1 PRRRRPAARP
11 QARRPARRRRRTPAR
26 ARRRGELSHHRR
38 RAAAPGAARA
48 GRARRRRR
56 PHRLPPRRRHPA
68 RAVLAAQGG
77 PGLRV
82 PLGARGLRR
91 GGAGGDRLRPAG
103 RDDVG
108 ARQPRAP
115 SRRPRRRRRRLR
127 AEPGRDRRE
136 RRADARR
143 PAKHRRTDVGLGLR
157 LGRRDRARRRGGAR
171 VRILYVSAYP
181 PAVDGIGD
189 YTAAL
194 AGAVRDDGHAV
205 RVVTARPVAGAPNEV
220 LGGLPRSRR
229 ALAELLERID
239 AWDPDVVHVQFAVAM
254 FGTRLRALVRLMA
267 GLRARRAT
275 VVVTLHE
282 VTRDTGSLRAAGRAI
297 YRRVAGLADR
307 VVVHTEQ
314 SRAALT
320 GPVGAAVEPVVVA
333 HPRREL
339 PTATASASELRARHG
354 LGAGTVLLSFGFIH
368 VDKGLDDLVDA
379 LARLGRRDVR
389 LAVAGTVRR
398 RQGVFRV
405 FELRD
410 RAHLRR
416 VRRLIRR
423 CGLDDRVVFAG
434 YVPEGEVRA
443 WFELAA
449 AAV

>member
-1 PRRRRPAARP
+1 
-11 QARRPARRRRRTPAR
+11 
-26 ARRRGELSHHRR
+26 
-38 RAAAPGAARA
+38 
-48 GRARRRRR
+48 
-56 PHRLPPRRRHPA
+56 
-68 RAVLAAQGG
+68 
-77 PGLRV
+77 
-82 PLGARGLRR
+82 
-91 GGAGGDRLRPAG
+91 
-103 RDDVG
+103 
-108 ARQPRAP
+108 
-115 SRRPRRRRRRLR
+115 
-127 AEPGRDRRE
+127 
-136 RRADARR
+136 
-143 PAKHRRTDVGLGLR
+143 
-157 LGRRDRARRRGGAR
+157 

-194 AGAVRDDGHAV
+194 AGAVRDDGHDV
-205 RVVTARPVAGAPNEV
+205 RVVTARPVDGAPDEV
-220 LGGLPRSRR
+220 LGALPRSRG
-229 ALAELLERID
+229 ALADLLERID

-267 GLRARRAT
+267 ALRARRAN

-423 CGLDDRVVFAG
+423 CGLDDHVVFAG

-449 AAV
+449 AAVLPYRRIEQSGVANLAVAAGTPVLASEVGGITEIGDPRWRFPARDPERLARGLEDFLAWRDGRGDSRPSREAGHDLESFANATVAIYA